1 MLTNVYESKILDSA
15 TLARYNG
22 RVNLFEQP
30 DPKVHFSMLEKV
42 GIKNKATEYRAPLTN
57 EWEETDL
64 SRAYFSAANVQIL
77 QNGIR
82 AGVYEMSKKQFIVM
96 PQNVDTLKVI
106 MRSIYLQYAEHRPT
120 GIAEQISTMNKLVL
134 DYAVPSVYNE
144 AVGYMKYM
152 EDVSTLAR
160 PIDRP
165 TQVDRNFKTLESHR
179 EFFHV
184 RPEPAQDTANIN
196 RYMST

>member
-1 MLTNVYESKILDSA
+1 MLTTAYGSKILDDA

-22 RVNLFEQP
+22 RVNLFDQP
-30 DPKVHFSMLEKV
+30 DPKIHFSMLEKV
-42 GIKNKATEYRAPLTN
+42 GIKNKATEYRSPLAA

-64 SRAYFSAANVQIL
+64 SRAYFSAANIQIL

-120 GIAEQISTMNKLVL
+120 GIADQFKTLNQLVL
-134 DYAVPSVYNE
+134 NYAVPSVYNE
-144 AVGYMKYM
+144 SVGYLKYM

-160 PIDRP
+160 PMDRP
-165 TQVDRNFKTLESHR
+165 MQVDRNFKTLESNR
-179 EFFHV
+179 EFFHTQ
-184 RPEPAQDTANIN
+184 PMPKTD
-196 RYMST
+196 